1 MRYVQLIA
9 FLIIFGGPLLLLA
22 YATRARRRERFDPH
36 ASPHGD
42 VPHVHHGE
50 NYR

>member
-1 MRYVQLIA
+1 MTWVQIIA
-9 FLIIFGGPLLLLA
+9 FLIIFGGTLLLLA

-36 ASPHGD
+36 ASGHGD
-42 VPHVHHGE
+42 VPHVHRGE